1 MREWSSLFTDI
12 VGSTEKAVAPGD
24 SAWVELLERHHA
36 AVRRSGADAAY
47 RFSDR
52 GLHELKGVPG
62 ALQLFTVEQSA

>member
-24 SAWVELLERHHA
+24 SACVELFERHHA
-36 AVRRSGADAAY
+36 AVRRSGADAAH